1 MRLPRDLSG
10 RDFIKSVCRK
20 WGYREV
26 HQIGSHIIL
35 QTEIPF
41 PQRISVP
48 NHKNLKLGTLNS
60 LLKLVASQKGV
71 HRDDVLK
78 SLL

>member
-1 MRLPRDLSG
+1 MKLPRDLSG
-10 RDFIKSVCRK
+10 RDFIKSACRE

-35 QTEIPF
+35 LTEIPF

-48 NHKNLKLGTLNS
+48 NHKSLKPGTLNS

-71 HRDDVLK
+71 SRDDVLK